1 MVQGDLLVMDTRVY
15 DACIRTH
22 APGGGALSVMNSWV
36 QHMEQGAREFTMV
49 QWSLW
54 FGTLGL
60 QVLDRPREF
69 TIRSGAFRVLDTRVQ
84 YVRHGHLEC
93 RT

>member
-49 QWSLW
+49 QWSSW

-69 TIRSGAFRVLDTRVQ
+69 MIRSGPSEYWILGFSM
-84 YVRHGHLEC
+84 
-93 RT
+93 